1 MLILNFLIM
10 SVDYISLY
18 MALNKPLELGL
29 KVLPLG
35 FFSLASL
42 ADFSLFIYHCSYT
55 TSYLLLYVDDIII
68 TRNDTS
74 QISHFITA
82 LSHAFELKYL
92 GALSYFLGIQI
103 VLAKFGLT
111 LCQSK
116 YALIFS
122 IGFTWRMLGLLK
134 HLLVLPLDSLLILV
148 PPYLI
153 HLSTEVW
160 LGHYNTW
167 HLLALI
173 WPLVSISCA
182 SSCSIPPP
190 RIQRLPSVFFAM
202 SVGLYIMVSI
212 SLQALSLYQ
221 HF

>member
-160 LGHYNTW
+160 LGHYNT
-167 HLLALI
+167 
-173 WPLVSISCA
+173 
-182 SSCSIPPP
+182 
-190 RIQRLPSVFFAM
+190 
-202 SVGLYIMVSI
+202 
-212 SLQALSLYQ
+212 
-221 HF
+221 